1 MVNTQLHQ
9 RLSAES
15 EVLRD
20 LKLTCMANLLANTDE
35 RVYFKDLHSRFLFV
49 SAGWLAAAA
58 PGRSVEEVVGL
69 TDFDVFSP
77 EHAAEAMEDEQR
89 VIRTGEPIVGKL
101 ERESFGDRV
110 GFWVSTTKMALRD
123 ESGRVIGTFGISRD
137 ITAQVEAEKALA
149 YQALHD
155 PVTGLANRAAFM
167 DRLAQA
173 VLDLERHPSALAVL
187 FVDLDHFKEIN
198 DSFGHDA
205 GDHVLAEI
213 GRRLVLLARHAD
225 SVARLGGDE
234 FVVLCRDLGEDD
246 DVARIVERIVCGLR
260 APYLEGGR
268 DLSITASVG
277 IVVTADPLAEPER
290 LVRDADAAMYQAK
303 KAGRDCYRADDSV
316 QPNGPGTNN
325 LRAELRAALAGSELF
340 LVYQPLFALGQR
352 SLLGVEALVRW
363 LSVPNIYPTRSRY
376 EERESPAQPRTGTG
390 RGGAED
396 GGELGPVTG

>member
-1 MVNTQLHQ
+1 
-9 RLSAES
+9 
-15 EVLRD
+15 
-20 LKLTCMANLLANTDE
+20 
-35 RVYFKDLHSRFLFV
+35 
-49 SAGWLAAAA
+49 
-58 PGRSVEEVVGL
+58 
-69 TDFDVFSP
+69 
-77 EHAAEAMEDEQR
+77 
-89 VIRTGEPIVGKL
+89 
-101 ERESFGDRV
+101 
-110 GFWVSTTKMALRD
+110 
-123 ESGRVIGTFGISRD
+123 
-137 ITAQVEAEKALA
+137 
-149 YQALHD
+149 
-155 PVTGLANRAAFM
+155 VTGLANRAAFM